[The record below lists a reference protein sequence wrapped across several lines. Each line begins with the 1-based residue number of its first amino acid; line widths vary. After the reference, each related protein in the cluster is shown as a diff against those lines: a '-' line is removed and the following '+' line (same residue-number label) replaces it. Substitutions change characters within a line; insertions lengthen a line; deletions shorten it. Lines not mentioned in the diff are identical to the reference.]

1 MVAVVLGIVQV
12 TLWAH
17 ANAVAQAA
25 ADHGAE
31 VAAALDGTEAAGEE
45 AAEAFIDSAGLV
57 RDGDAVANRGTEQVT
72 VVVTGSYPSVF
83 GVLQV
88 RASSQ
93 LVVERVG
100 AP

>member
-1 MVAVVLGIVQV
+1 MVAAVLGIVQV

-31 VAAALDGTEAAGEE
+31 VAAALDGTEQAGEE
-45 AAEAFIDSAGLV
+45 AAKAFMDSAGLV
-57 RDGDAVANRGTEQVT
+57 RAGAADADRGLDRVT
-72 VVVTGSYPSVF
+72 VAVTGSYPSVF